1 MCLCMIS
8 LTYTLC
14 DFPISVSYMIT
25 NQQSR
30 DGANFCSAATQLRFD
45 SLCFEVLAQCKL
57 FDQTPTIETGVLD

>member
-1 MCLCMIS
+1 
-8 LTYTLC
+8 
-14 DFPISVSYMIT
+14 MIT